1 VSAIVVDCGAD
12 CERCGRRVI
21 AGSRGQL
28 DLIKNSGGS
37 EAQDVS
43 EKAEGAEGPRC
54 EKEKLLVGS
63 ALRLAVLT

>member
-1 VSAIVVDCGAD
+1 MRD
-12 CERCGRRVI
+12 
-21 AGSRGQL
+21 QL
-28 DLIKNSGGS
+28 ELIKNSGSS

-63 ALRLAVLT
+63 SLRLAVLT